1 MRPISA
7 RRLLGLVVAVAMA
20 GPAAAAEVTLRF
32 VSQDFPPYVER
43 ESQQARGPFV
53 RLAMEGCARLGWK
66 CSVEVLPWRR
76 AQTAVERGEA
86 EGIFPLLDTPQRRQI
101 YHLSQPVVAVQMV
114 FFTRAEQEFFYRD
127 PASLGT
133 QRVIGVFGPSGTAT
147 VLQDIVASNPN
158 TMVVEPDNATV
169 LRKLLA
175 GRYGEDGVA
184 LINRDVA
191 WHLADRSHLTG
202 LREAGV
208 AHTDTYRIGLVRKRV
223 SATQANAFMAVLA
236 EMCTSPA
243 AALLLAPELVPSPA
257 CGAVPAKAAR

>member
-1 MRPISA
+1 MRPISP
-7 RRLLGLVVAVAMA
+7 RLLLAIAVAMA

-32 VSQDFPPYVER
+32 LSQDFPPYVER
-43 ESQQARGPFV
+43 EGQQARGPFV
-53 RLAMEGCARLGWK
+53 RLVMEGCARLGWK

-76 AQTAVERGEA
+76 AQAAVERGEA

-101 YHLSQPVVAVQMV
+101 YHLSQPVVGVQMV
-114 FFTRAEQEFFYRD
+114 FFTRVEQDFFYRD

-133 QRVIGVFGPSGTAT
+133 QRIIGVFGPSGTAT
-147 VLQDIVASNPN
+147 VLQDIVAANPN
-158 TMVVEPDNATV
+158 TMVVEPDNTTV

-223 SATQANAFMAVLA
+223 SAAQANAFMDMLA

-243 AALLLAPELVPSPA
+243 AALLLAPELVPSAA